1 MRWNYRS
8 TQTKREYWLRMVG
21 LAVKSFWEKKL
32 HGTQRYSNLKNRAVA
47 IDKLRREV
55 ELRGSQTPPWCSSR
69 FRREIHGSQTYTQAK
84 DIGRLIWKKI
94 KLHGAQAE
102 MWMQNVRSEDW
113 KETKSQG
120 SQTGHDAIHF
130 ARFERMQDF
139 SILKAW
145 RKVNYMVLKPD
156 FFDVSM
162 DFRFGKVWSCRVLKR
177 QDEPQ
182 RCKKAKLQDTQT
194 DIDFFTDP
202 LKVWKKIKLHG
213 TQTLQQYHLV

>member
-1 MRWNYRS
+1 MKDEISGMRWNYRS
-8 TQTKREYWLRMVG
+8 TQTKREYWLSMVG

-145 RKVNYMVLKPD
+145 RKVKLYGAQTGFLRRADGFP
-156 FFDVSM
+156 
-162 DFRFGKVWSCRVLKR
+162 VWKGV
-177 QDEPQ
+177 
-182 RCKKAKLQDTQT
+182 KLQGSQT
-194 DIDFFTDP
+194 SRWATA
-202 LKVWKKIKLHG
+202 L
-213 TQTLQQYHLV
+213 